1 MIFNIQ
7 ENDENKIINFLSSCN
22 DKASKVVIIE
32 RNSCEKE
39 KYNGHWCFSDGFM
52 SGISFL

>member
-39 KYNGHWCFSDGFM
+39 KYNSVRDITDGFKPG
-52 SGISFL
+52 SSFL